1 MRSDQVSSRG
11 TQRHRG
17 GAGAGHLLFTALI
30 EAARLLMVRTRALV
44 LTVMV
49 LAAASSPLAAQDTA
63 HVSAQFWP
71 ELNVYVHLNG
81 EARLFFIA
89 TPSHEVED
97 GRRTETYDWQIGPFI
112 EFGLRPLIPS
122 RAARSRAEGSK
133 MQYLRFRS
141 GIEYQGLPGA
151 GNEEYRLV
159 EELTPLTLLPGDV
172 LLYWRNRLELLIHP
186 GRSMTLVPYT
196 SAELFWDS
204 RRDTFNRIRCQFG
217 VMAPASSWLE
227 PEVNYTYQQD
237 KSDGPNLITHALNVV
252 VAFRF

>member
-1 MRSDQVSSRG
+1 
-11 TQRHRG
+11 
-17 GAGAGHLLFTALI
+17 
-30 EAARLLMVRTRALV
+30 MVRTRALV

-172 LLYWRNRLELLIHP
+172 LLYWRNRLELRWIEGDFSWRFRPRLKVERLIHP